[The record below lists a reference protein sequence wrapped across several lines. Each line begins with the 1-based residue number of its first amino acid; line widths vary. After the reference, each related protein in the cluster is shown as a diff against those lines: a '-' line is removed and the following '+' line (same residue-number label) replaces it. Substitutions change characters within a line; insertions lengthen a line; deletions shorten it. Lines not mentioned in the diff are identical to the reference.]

1 MTGGADR
8 NRRFDG
14 KVAIVTGAAGGIGEQ
29 YARALAAEGAS
40 VAVADIDVDRA
51 VDVAS
56 DLCLLSDEAGWIT
69 GQIIDVDG
77 GQVVRA

>member
-40 VAVADIDVDRA
+40 VVVADIDVDRA

-56 DLCLLSDEAGWIT
+56 DLCLLSDEASWIT